1 MKRIFFLAVGA
12 LSLTLVAFVEPG
24 KEAKP
29 KAASGVTRT
38 GEHSFKVDG
47 TTRFTDEEQLTFDRQ
62 DKELYN
68 ISNVRLSCN
77 SSIGMGHIEQEGRW
91 FAFKEI
97 KDKDHRRQIWIAGDA
112 IAVQNNPVLQ
122 EVEKVLEAY
131 AN

>member
-1 MKRIFFLAVGA
+1 MKRIFLLAAGA

-24 KEAKP
+24 KEAKT
-29 KAASGVTRT
+29 KAISGVTRI
-38 GEHSFKVDG
+38 GEHSFNVDG
-47 TTRFTDEEQLTFDRQ
+47 TTRFTDEEHLTFDRQ
-62 DKELYN
+62 DKELYK

-77 SSIGMGHIEQEGRW
+77 SSIGMGHLEQDGIW

-97 KDKDHRRQIWIAGDA
+97 KDKDHRRQIWVAGDA

-122 EVEKVLEAY
+122 EVEAILKAY

>member
-1 MKRIFFLAVGA
+1 MKRIFFLAAGA

-24 KEAKP
+24 KEAK
-29 KAASGVTRT
+29 KNTSSGVIRT

-47 TTRFTDEEQLTFDRQ
+47 SARFAADEELTFDRQ

-68 ISNVRLSCN
+68 ISNVRLSCG
-77 SSIGMGHIEQEGRW
+77 SSIDMGHIDQQGIW
-91 FAFKEI
+91 VAFKEVR
-97 KDKDHRRQIWIAGDA
+97 DENRRRQIWIAGDG

-122 EVEKVLEAY
+122 NVEEILARY